1 MYCAVGG
8 FPTYTFSLVVHTY
21 DSPEI
26 KHDSIAY
33 FRFII
38 ACIAE

>member
-8 FPTYTFSLVVHTY
+8 FPTSLVVHTY

-26 KHDSIAY
+26 NHCVLQVY
-33 FRFII
+33 HRMYR
-38 ACIAE
+38 

>member
-8 FPTYTFSLVVHTY
+8 FPTSLVVHTY